1 MFEKAKEFILNGI
14 RKAKDKIIIKRNP
27 IKWVV
32 FSYFGMVS
40 LLVMTYYSAW
50 LYQWNEGKVVLLD
63 LLSLIREMVGAS
75 MVAFVTF
82 IATCFID
89 KDHDDIPDYFEKDDE
104 KNEDR
109 D

>member
-1 MFEKAKEFILNGI
+1 MLVKAKAFILNGI
-14 RKAKDKIIIKRNP
+14 REAKDKLIVKRNP
-27 IKWVV
+27 IKWIV
-32 FSYFGMVS
+32 FSYFSMVA

-89 KDHDDIPDYFEKDDE
+89 KDHDNIPDYFEDKE
-104 KNEDR
+104 NKE
-109 D
+109 